1 MKRPADKI
9 ANEVWGDFHVPHW
22 NSQDNTWFRA
32 WLQGAALN
40 LLLTEQHTIDRV
52 TKEVRELISLAKAGS
67 IEPKVAIEKVMFDN
81 VFSEEERENIM
92 KTAKKH
98 GTEIMKFHSSDKTI
112 N

>member
-52 TKEVRELISLAKAGS
+52 TKEVRELISLAKSGG

-81 VFSEEERENIM
+81 VFTEEEREVILEN
-92 KTAKKH
+92 ANKH
-98 GTEIMKFHSSDKTI
+98 GEKIMKFHCSDKTI